1 MAAKS
6 RATSRTPRTHR
17 AITTSVVDDEQLTIK
32 EVCDLLKIA
41 RSTFSDWRDRGEA
54 PPCTRLPNNQI
65 RVSRSALNG
74 WLASR
79 LEAA

>member
-1 MAAKS
+1 MPS
-6 RATSRTPRTHR
+6 TPRAANR
-17 AITTSVVDDEQLTIK
+17 APRLRQPISAPTGDDEHLTIK
-32 EVCDLLKIA
+32 EVCAVLKIA

-65 RVSRSALNG
+65 RVSRLALNN

>member
-1 MAAKS
+1 MPSHS
-6 RATSRTPRTHR
+6 RSTNRASRTRQP
-17 AITTSVVDDEQLTIK
+17 ITTSVVDEQLTIK

-41 RSTFSDWRDRGEA
+41 RSTFSDWRDKGEA

-65 RVSRSALNG
+65 RVSRSALNR